1 MPAMTPLRKLPPEQ
15 PFPAV
20 GDLLLSLVNHLDAM
34 VAFWDANQTCV
45 FANAAYSSWFG
56 KSGPEVVGLTM
67 RQLLGPDLYAK
78 NQPHIEAALR
88 GERQVFERS
97 IPVPGGAIRHSLA
110 TYFPY
115 VQDGRVLG
123 FFAHVADVSPMKK
136 LQDELEQAKHR
147 AEELATHDFLTGL
160 PNRVLL
166 MDRLEQALANA
177 RRRNEMMAVMSFD
190 VDEFKAINDRFGHAG
205 GDRLLVELAHRA
217 GGSLRDT
224 DSVTRLGGDEFL
236 VVATRIGAFE
246 QIEAVA
252 RRLVTRL
259 GEPFLLEG
267 QWVSPSISLGVALY
281 PEHGRTPEALIAKS
295 DAALYLAK
303 HAGKGR
309 YAFAAGP
316 AA

>member
-1 MPAMTPLRKLPPEQ
+1 M
-15 PFPAV
+15 
-20 GDLLLSLVNHLDAM
+20 
-34 VAFWDANQTCV
+34 
-45 FANAAYSSWFG
+45 
-56 KSGPEVVGLTM
+56 
-67 RQLLGPDLYAK
+67 
-78 NQPHIEAALR
+78 
-88 GERQVFERS
+88 
-97 IPVPGGAIRHSLA
+97 
-110 TYFPY
+110 
-115 VQDGRVLG
+115 LG

-136 LQDELEQAKHR
+136 LQDELEQAKQR
-147 AEELATHDFLTGL
+147 AEDLATHDFLTGL

-190 VDEFKAINDRFGHAG
+190 VDDFKAINDRFGHAG

-217 GGSLRDT
+217 GASLRDT

-236 VVATRIGAFE
+236 VVATRLGAFE

-252 RRLVTRL
+252 RRLVARL
-259 GEPFLLEG
+259 GEPFLLDG
-267 QWVSPSISLGVALY
+267 HWVSPSISLGIALY

-309 YAFAAGP
+309 HAFAAGP